1 MPQLKPGTIWP
12 TPEED
17 AAIKAAIAAD
27 PDTEEMT
34 AEMFKRAR
42 PAIEVHPHLVAQSL
56 RRKHKENGLD
66 KWEVSIELDIDL
78 LAHFLEGG
86 PGWQERLNDALRQA
100 VTASAQSPPLCRE

>member
-1 MPQLKPGTIWP
+1 MPKLKPGTIWP

-42 PAIEVHPHLVAQSL
+42 PAIEVHPHLVAHSL
-56 RRKHKENGLD
+56 RRKHKEEGLS
-66 KWEVSIELDIDL
+66 KREVSIELDIDL

-86 PGWQERLNDALRQA
+86 PGWQERLNDALRLA
-100 VTASAQSPPLCRE
+100 VSPSPQSPPLRPE

>member
-1 MPQLKPGTIWP
+1 MPKLKPGTIWP

-42 PAIEVHPHLVAQSL
+42 PAIEVHPHLVAHSL
-56 RRKHKENGLD
+56 RRKHKEKGLS
-66 KWEVSIELDIDL
+66 KREVSIELDIDL

-100 VTASAQSPPLCRE
+100 VTASAQSPPLRPE